1 MSWDGGACDRGA
13 IDYDGVFRERE
24 QATIGEVLLPE
35 PETID
40 FLEEDAGR
48 VSGMHAIRLLG
59 TSGSCSG
66 PGYTALV

>member
-1 MSWDGGACDRGA
+1 M
-13 IDYDGVFRERE
+13 RE
-24 QATIGEVLLPE
+24 QAAIGEVLLPE

-40 FLEEDAGR
+40 FLEENAGR

>member
-35 PETID
+35 EGTKD
-40 FLEEDAGR
+40 LLELSAGR
-48 VSGMHAIRLLG
+48 VPGRHAIRFLG
-59 TSGSCSG
+59 ASGFCSG